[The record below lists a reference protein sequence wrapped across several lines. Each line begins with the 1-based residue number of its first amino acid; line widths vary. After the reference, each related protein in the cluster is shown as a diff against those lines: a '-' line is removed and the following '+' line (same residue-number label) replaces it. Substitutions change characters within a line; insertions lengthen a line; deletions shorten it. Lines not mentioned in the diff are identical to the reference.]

1 MFLQRPIK
9 PCIIMARDGTSEHS
23 LVTRYNRQ
31 DVLRILQVSA
41 RQLQG
46 WERAGLVDSLETYT
60 FQQLSQLRKLRLL
73 SSQRIRSS
81 RIHASVAA
89 MQRVSGM
96 SNPLLE
102 AGMVY
107 AGSRVIFRH
116 QGTIVDPLSRQ
127 LVFDFEAHDVSG
139 PCIVVGAASSQ
150 RYRESQAAEL
160 FYEAVRLEDEQG
172 ALRRVV
178 ELYSR
183 AVELHPT
190 HAAALINLGTIYY
203 NQRQYLQAEDV
214 YRRATVADPNYALA
228 FFDLGNAL
236 DELQRLMEAI
246 DAYKTAIRLVPKYA
260 DAHYNLALA
269 YERIGE
275 HRKALPHWM
284 TYSRLDP
291 SGPWSN
297 HARGQVRRLI
307 DAEHLQIVARR

>member
-1 MFLQRPIK
+1 
-9 PCIIMARDGTSEHS
+9 
-23 LVTRYNRQ
+23 
-31 DVLRILQVSA
+31 VSA

-46 WERAGLVDSLETYT
+46 WERAGLVDSLESYT

-81 RIHASVAA
+81 RISASVAA

-96 SNPLLE
+96 ANPLLE
-102 AGMVY
+102 TGMVY
-107 AGSRVIFRH
+107 AGSRVAFRH
-116 QGTIVDPLSRQ
+116 QGAILDPLSRQ
-127 LVFDFEAHDVSG
+127 LVFDFDARNMSG
-139 PCIVVGAASSQ
+139 LCTVVGGAATR
-150 RYRESQAAEL
+150 RYRESQASEL

-172 ALRRVV
+172 GPREII
-178 ELYSR
+178 ELYTR
-183 AVELHPT
+183 AIELQPT

-203 NQRQYLQAEDV
+203 NQRQYLEAEQV
-214 YRRATVADPNYALA
+214 YRRATEADSKYALA

-246 DAYKTAIRLVPKYA
+246 EAYKSAIRLVPKYA

-284 TYSRLDP
+284 TYARLDP
-291 SGPWSN
+291 LGPWSS
-297 HARGQVRRLI
+297 HARGQARRLI
-307 DAEHLQIVARR
+307 EAEHLQIVARR

>member
-1 MFLQRPIK
+1 M
-9 PCIIMARDGTSEHS
+9 
-23 LVTRYNRQ
+23 TRYNRQ

-46 WERAGLVDSLETYT
+46 WERAGLIDSLETYT

-73 SSQRIRSS
+73 SLQRIKSS
-81 RIHASVAA
+81 RISASIAA

-107 AGSRVIFRH
+107 GGSRVVFRH
-116 QGTIVDPLSRQ
+116 EGAIVDPLSRQ
-127 LVFDFEAHDVSG
+127 LVFDFEGRSPERV
-139 PCIVVGAASSQ
+139 CTVVGEVAHQ
-150 RYRESQAAEL
+150 RFRESQAAEL
-160 FYEAVRLEDEQG
+160 FYEAVRMEDEQG
-172 ALRRVV
+172 LVGRVI
-178 ELYSR
+178 ELYQR
-183 AVELHPT
+183 AVELHPG

-203 NQRQYLQAEDV
+203 NQRQYLQAEQV
-214 YRRATVADPNYALA
+214 YRRATEADPNYALA

-236 DELQRLMEAI
+236 DELQRLNEAI
-246 DAYKTAIRLVPKYA
+246 DAYKAAIRIIPRYA

-275 HRKALPHWM
+275 HRRALPHWM

-297 HARGQVRRLI
+297 HARGQARRLI
-307 DAEHLQIVARR
+307 EADHLFIISRR